1 MAPCL
6 KYGGIV
12 DGRHISSEMS
22 GVLWDYWYSKM
33 SQPVHIASQ
42 ETIRS
47 DQDQDL
53 TKSISF
59 KGT

>member
-42 ETIRS
+42 ETII
-47 DQDQDL
+47 
-53 TKSISF
+53 KISENHYHEF